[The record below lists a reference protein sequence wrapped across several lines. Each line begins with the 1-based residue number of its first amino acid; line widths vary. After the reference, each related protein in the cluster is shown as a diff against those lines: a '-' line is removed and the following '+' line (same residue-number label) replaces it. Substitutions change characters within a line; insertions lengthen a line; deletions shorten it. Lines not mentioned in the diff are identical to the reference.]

1 MTFMHCIILYHYYS
15 EVISCGINEI
25 ATVWQPALYKL
36 SHKLESLLGTIIPTY
51 MCVKALPRVCTGNT
65 ARGGVSRGKYSTR
78 RSRVLYLPR
87 DTPECCIFRT

>member
-1 MTFMHCIILYHYYS
+1 MCMYA
-15 EVISCGINEI
+15 GITGQAI
-25 ATVWQPALYKL
+25 VLCSALHVRNRGYR
-36 SHKLESLLGTIIPTY
+36 LGYIY